1 MLLNRMLKKKIV
13 TNRSRKL
20 QAEPVLVGPGAPRPP
35 PAAEPRP
42 EPPPLRWRGPQG
54 TRNDPDNF
62 GSAAGGFTQ
71 APGGWAGPKLE
82 SVEFPAFRWWW
93 GGGAGWWGFQTRTR
107 RISRVRLRGGPSREL
122 SFVGFPRPE
131 LGVVSAPL

>member
-1 MLLNRMLKKKIV
+1 MLKKKIV

-82 SVEFPAFRWWW
+82 SVEFPAFD
-93 GGGAGWWGFQTRTR
+93 A
-107 RISRVRLRGGPSREL
+107 ILPM
-122 SFVGFPRPE
+122 
-131 LGVVSAPL
+131 LGRSYWPMLAMLLLPCTGYAPLLCSAAMLMLYYAGAEY

>member
-1 MLLNRMLKKKIV
+1 MLKKKIV

-82 SVEFPAFRWWW
+82 SVEFPAFRVCLLGNMMSDLSAGSVWYAEFYE
-93 GGGAGWWGFQTRTR
+93 GGWTNFGAQRWPGTRVWR
-107 RISRVRLRGGPSREL
+107 DFRLQ
-122 SFVGFPRPE
+122 
-131 LGVVSAPL
+131 